1 MRVLITGATGRVGRF
16 VTADLLAAGH
26 AVTLLGRRRPE
37 AFAGAGWREWALGD
51 EGPLPPAD
59 ALVHCALD
67 HRPGLYRGGEG
78 DDPEGFR
85 RRNVAGSLALAR
97 SARAAGAARFVF
109 LSSRAV
115 YGDARAGVLDETDAC
130 VPETLYGQA
139 KLEVEVG
146 LAALA
151 GPGFRPVS
159 LRATGVYGRCAGFAD
174 HKWDGLFADYLA
186 GRSVAPRRS
195 GEVHGADVASAVGL
209 VLERETPLVL
219 NVADLM
225 LDRHELL
232 AGVAART
239 GSPHPPPARAAAEPA
254 AMATARLRGLGWRP
268 GGAGRLERF
277 LDEMFGP
284 PDRVSA

>member
-1 MRVLITGATGRVGRF
+1 MRVLITGGTGRVGRF

-37 AFAGAGWREWALGD
+37 AFAAAGWREWALGD
-51 EGPLPPAD
+51 AGPLPPAD

-97 SARAAGAARFVF
+97 AARAAGAARFVF

-115 YGDARAGVLDETDAC
+115 YGDARRRRARRGGPNARSGDALRAGE
-130 VPETLYGQA
+130 
-139 KLEVEVG
+139 
-146 LAALA
+146 A
-151 GPGFRPVS
+151 GRGSRPRGAGGAGFRPVS

-174 HKWDGLFADYLA
+174 HKWAGLFDDYRA

-195 GEVHGADVASAVGL
+195 GEVHGADVAAAVRL
-209 VLERETPLVL
+209 VLERETPPV
-219 NVADLM
+219 
-225 LDRHELL
+225 
-232 AGVAART
+232 
-239 GSPHPPPARAAAEPA
+239 
-254 AMATARLRGLGWRP
+254 
-268 GGAGRLERF
+268 
-277 LDEMFGP
+277 
-284 PDRVSA
+284 